1 MRFKV
6 ENLVGITYQVLE
18 RMYQGGNWTSS
29 YPPVTTAKEIIEEN
43 WSVVFQGT
51 LPECEAWIRLK
62 EGGYL

>member
-6 ENLVGITYQVLE
+6 ENLSGNIYQVLE
-18 RMYQGGNWTSS
+18 RVYVGEHWTS
-29 YPPVTTAKEIIEEN
+29 YTPPVTTSKEIVVEN
-43 WSVVFQGT
+43 WNVLFQGT